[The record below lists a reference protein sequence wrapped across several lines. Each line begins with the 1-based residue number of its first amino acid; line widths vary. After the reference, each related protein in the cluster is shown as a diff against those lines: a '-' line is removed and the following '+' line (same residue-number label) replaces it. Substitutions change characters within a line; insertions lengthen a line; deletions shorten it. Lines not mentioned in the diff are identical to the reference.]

1 MNRIRFYV
9 GMKDKTGSEVSMI
22 AIKKM
27 ELIFLKFSPG
37 YTRFDTLG
45 VWEGNTE
52 ESEVFE
58 VIGKRTTEEALEVA
72 AEIAHVMN
80 QTAVLVTV
88 EPINAYFIAAGYRPG
103 QEVQAGAVIG
113 RSGSTGLSTG
123 PHLHYEV
130 KWAGHPLN
138 PMRYLQLNVFTASRT
153 WQ

>member
-1 MNRIRFYV
+1 
-9 GMKDKTGSEVSMI
+9 
-22 AIKKM
+22 M

-58 VIGKRTTEEALEVA
+58 VIGEQTTEEALETA

-88 EPINAYFIAAGYRPG
+88 ELINAYFIAAGYRPG
-103 QEVQAGAVIG
+103 QEVQV
-113 RSGSTGLSTG
+113 
-123 PHLHYEV
+123 
-130 KWAGHPLN
+130 
-138 PMRYLQLNVFTASRT
+138 
-153 WQ
+153 